1 MQCVSQKVNR
11 MLREVTTLLSV
22 RLEVFVFTS
31 DVDCNRS
38 DHAPVVFTAVFS
50 CWFKTVDAVKLL
62 CGTLQDS
69 LRTITRTSIQQRQEN
84 VKMFHGY
91 RYQAL
96 SYNNKNNTNLS
107 LRDQTITRSSAD
119 ADKPARHD

>member
-1 MQCVSQKVNR
+1 

-62 CGTLQDS
+62 CGPD
-69 LRTITRTSIQQRQEN
+69 ITRFTTHDYKNINTTTPREREN
-84 VKMFHGY
+84 VSWLPIPSIVV
-91 RYQAL
+91 Q
-96 SYNNKNNTNLS
+96 
-107 LRDQTITRSSAD
+107 
-119 ADKPARHD
+119 